1 MDNAIVADRNC
12 KLGGINFK
20 IDQSSI
26 LLIIVIFMTLMVAGC
41 AMTGYPSP
49 RVRLVVAL
57 L

>member
-1 MDNAIVADRNC
+1 MDNAIVADRTC